1 MTGTRT
7 TSSPS
12 FSLSFYQYHSSSFF
26 PRLAKKVQEGFSN
39 GAEFSFS
46 RDNISARRNKGYLDK
61 VGRTQIE
68 SGNPDSIIAGT
79 YAAISV
85 PTTPMISQETV
96 KRNTSKRG
104 EC

>member
-12 FSLSFYQYHSSSFF
+12 FGLSFYQYYSSSFF

-39 GAEFSFS
+39 GPFLSFL
-46 RDNISARRNKGYLDK
+46 RDNIIARENKGFMDEA
-61 VGRTQIE
+61 GRTQIE